1 MDHATAAASSAS
13 AVAAVLWASGQPPD
27 AVLLAA
33 LAGGVLSV
41 WGDPPPAR
49 ISPRWVVASLGRMGL
64 SVAVGL
70 AGAAALPVLAGGYD
84 MLAPLGRLPQ
94 WVLSGGCSLLAP
106 ALVSAVRGW
115 LDRLT
120 PPAATLPVERDQ

>member
-1 MDHATAAASSAS
+1 MDQVMVTVSTAS
-13 AVAAVLWASGQPPD
+13 AVVAGAWASGQPPD

-41 WGDPPPAR
+41 WGDPPPAG
-49 ISPRWVVASLGRMGL
+49 ITAGWVGAALGRMAL

-70 AGAAALPVLAGGYD
+70 AGAAAMPVLAGGYD
-84 MLAPLGRLPQ
+84 VIRPLGQLPQ

-106 ALVSAVRGW
+106 ALVSVVRGW
-115 LDRLT
+115 LGRLA
-120 PPAATLPVERDQ
+120 PPAAIPVERDQ